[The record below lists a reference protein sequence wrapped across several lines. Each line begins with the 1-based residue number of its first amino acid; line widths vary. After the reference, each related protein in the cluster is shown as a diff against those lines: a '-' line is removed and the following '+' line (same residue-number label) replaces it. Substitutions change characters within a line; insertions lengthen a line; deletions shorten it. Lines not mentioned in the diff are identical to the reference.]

1 MHYVKFNKIM
11 HICHRTCNQNN
22 YYVRT
27 SNNICLPFFRMKH
40 NRPWIHILFPEHNTQ
55 VRLILQT
62 VHFNAIGCSV
72 RPIQLLSI
80 RINGKIIRHCTFIQ
94 FNYIRVGTI
103 LKSTSYGLG
112 GTINPEDKMAVNVV
126 IDRQDI

>member
-1 MHYVKFNKIM
+1 
-11 HICHRTCNQNN
+11 
-22 YYVRT
+22 
-27 SNNICLPFFRMKH
+27 MKH

-55 VRLILQT
+55 VCLILQT

-80 RINGKIIRHCTFIQ
+80 RINRQIIRHCIRIQ
-94 FNYIRVGTI
+94 FNYLYVCVI
-103 LKSTSYGLG
+103 LKSTSDGLG

-126 IDRQDI
+126 IDLQDI